1 MTSWQSLLACSQADV
16 TFERIADIATAT
28 GTETL
33 TVEFKE
39 QHTPRI
45 ADCVAAMANLYGG
58 LIFVG
63 VTDSDHKIVGV
74 KHETMTHIADM
85 LTQRLDPAGYLPEM
99 FEVDIPTKPG
109 YCILVIRVQAEL
121 APRPVLVQRTVGS
134 GNDKTNVFWLPIRTP
149 GGTRPASRAEMA
161 ALFSEQQ
168 NAAPQQLGWDINAP
182 SFPTGQDGAPDRA
195 IDLMIRTGLFIPPG
209 PSAGGRPLSDRVIA
223 SLCAALNKS
232 PMARFLS
239 GLTGLMSVNL
249 YDFDRRGPLNTS
261 SNATLTW
268 QVIGDK
274 LDDPAP
280 VGVAVQIKAPNQ
292 YGFSHIQTLEVTID
306 ITIRMSAWM
315 NANRAPA
322 PPPPAG
328 RYRMEVMQW
337 FLLLDSLIATM
348 TDSQVVAALA
358 DMAAIDPIIVPA
370 PRTVHLVSG
379 EPIAGLLPPL
389 PPIPGGRS
397 GHGAYLRANP
407 TLDLA
412 DSADRQQQVI
422 QWLIQIAGDAS
433 LRGMEQ
439 LVATMPGTA
448 TS

>member
-1 MTSWQSLLACSQADV
+1 
-16 TFERIADIATAT
+16 
-28 GTETL
+28 
-33 TVEFKE
+33 
-39 QHTPRI
+39 
-45 ADCVAAMANLYGG
+45 
-58 LIFVG
+58 
-63 VTDSDHKIVGV
+63 
-74 KHETMTHIADM
+74 M

-99 FEVDIPTKPG
+99 FEVAIPTELG
-109 YCILVIRVQAEL
+109 SCILVIRVQAEL

-134 GNDKTNVFWLPIRTP
+134 GNDKTSVFWLPVRTP

-168 NAAPQQLGWDINAP
+168 NAAPQQLGWEMNAP

-195 IDLMIRTGLFIPPG
+195 IDLMIRRGLFIPPG
-209 PSAGGRPLSDRVIA
+209 PSAGGRPLSERVIA
-223 SLCAALNKS
+223 SLCATLNKS
-232 PMARFLS
+232 PMAVFLF
-239 GLTGLMSVNL
+239 GLTGLMSANL
-249 YDFDRRGPLNTS
+249 YDFDRRGPFNTS

-268 QVIGDK
+268 EVIGDK
-274 LDDPAP
+274 LDGPAP
-280 VGVAVQIKAPNQ
+280 VGVAVQIKAHNQ
-292 YGFSHIQTLEVTID
+292 YGFSHIQTLEVTVD

-348 TDSQVVAALA
+348 TDSQVIAALA

-370 PRTVHLVSG
+370 HRTVHLVSG
-379 EPIAGLLPPL
+379 ETIAWLLPSL
-389 PPIPGGRS
+389 QPIPGGRS
-397 GHGAYLRANP
+397 GHGAHLRANP

-412 DSADRQQQVI
+412 DSADRQQQVM
-422 QWLIQIAGDAS
+422 QWLIQIAGDAG

-439 LVATMPGTA
+439 LIATMSGMP